1 MAMKEKFFIIL
12 PYLVLTVIIS
22 LIVDYFWK
30 VSGSEKIFH
39 LEGIKSTELNKA
51 IKEELDKGNPFIYM
65 HQINVIN
72 QDSDEIN
79 FAIWSKKELKA
90 FRLLDFKILYED
102 NEIKIKRN
110 ILYELKDDNP
120 NSFRIINKES
130 SSMENLIYQYNVY
143 GGFENFK
150 ICKVNFKKIFSKR
163 RMNLGDKISVKII
176 IHYLLDNNEYFQEL
190 NFVCECV
197 EGNSYPPNWFMF
209 FFPGAY

>member
-39 LEGIKSTELNKA
+39 LEGINSSELNKA

-176 IHYLLDNNEYFQEL
+176 IIF
-190 NFVCECV
+190 
-197 EGNSYPPNWFMF
+197 
-209 FFPGAY
+209 